1 MARITILAFAWA
13 ALLTASAAG
22 AATQVQRSIPFD
34 EGAGGSE
41 KVRSECQIQTRVPEA
56 VKEFAAD
63 VELVDGALNKNGR
76 ALELSIME
84 VHAPGGGPFS
94 GPKWMAVYGK
104 LYEKGKMVGSFR
116 AKRLSTG
123 AFRGTCSTLARC
135 AQSIGEDIA
144 KWLQAPSMDAELGD
158 AR

>member
-1 MARITILAFAWA
+1 MGRIAFLACASVWLLVA
-13 ALLTASAAG
+13 AAAS
-22 AATQVQRSIPFD
+22 AATQVQRTIPFD
-34 EGAGGSE
+34 VGAGGSE
-41 KVRSECQIQTRVPEA
+41 KVRQECQIQTKVPEA
-56 VKEFAAD
+56 VKEFAGD
-63 VELVDGALNKNGR
+63 VELVEKLNKNGR

-104 LYEKGKMVGSFR
+104 LYEKGKMIGSFR

-135 AQSIGEDIA
+135 ASAIGQDIA
-144 KWLQAPSMDAELGD
+144 HWLQAPSMDAELGD